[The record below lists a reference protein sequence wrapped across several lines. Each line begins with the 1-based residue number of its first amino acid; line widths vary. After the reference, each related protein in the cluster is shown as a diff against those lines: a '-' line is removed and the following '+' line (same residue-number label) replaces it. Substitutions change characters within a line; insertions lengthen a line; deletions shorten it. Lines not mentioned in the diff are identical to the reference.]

1 MEEAARL
8 LECYRIEGGPA
19 PMAIGHAP
27 ATDCYGHAMNI
38 MSQLMV
44 EVQEREQQLV
54 EAIHHGQNLLAELCR
69 LKNPSPVRSPLRSTA
84 PPATSTPSAVHSPP
98 SLSPPSASQC
108 GCLLLPL
115 TSPSKRLLQ
124 SEMSRMTKAMQGKHV
139 AVAEWARRC
148 DDLARHLERSEAEK
162 DGAVAMCQ
170 RLQDHLRR
178 SEAERCELE
187 AAISEL
193 EWSNAQLREE
203 GCRLLAVLPVR
214 DESPPSRSTCSVATW
229 TDPASALQTAETTV
243 SSSPLSSEESPHSLD
258 TEMQLSSPQQPG
270 SISPFS
276 SAGPGEASLKH
287 RELLHKLLPEVSPG
301 SYWPR
306 RLFAVEDVAGE
317 CLLDPLAACLPEIP
331 QLPAVSHHPRTPGK
345 AVATSTSGSVLAGQ
359 RRPSHSV
366 TTSTGKDQSTGLTG
380 RRARPGDPPPLS
392 CTADGDTHGA
402 EECDGI
408 CLIVQHNAESG
419 LLRPR
424 TKGWPGRLRWVLDC
438 LWCQGDASEQ
448 HHGRVSRR
456 ISRGGSTAWPWAHRM
471 GRTPATPRCVD
482 STPPGPPLS
491 SSAPG

>member
-276 SAGPGEASLKH
+276 SAG
-287 RELLHKLLPEVSPG
+287 
-301 SYWPR
+301 
-306 RLFAVEDVAGE
+306 
-317 CLLDPLAACLPEIP
+317 
-331 QLPAVSHHPRTPGK
+331 
-345 AVATSTSGSVLAGQ
+345 
-359 RRPSHSV
+359 SV
-366 TTSTGKDQSTGLTG
+366 TRQLLATEAVRCGG
-380 RRARPGDPPPLS
+380 RGRGMPAGPPRCLSPRNSPAPCCVPSSSNAWQGSGNLNLWLCAGWTTAPQPFSDHKHWEGPEHGTYRPPCS
-392 CTADGDTHGA
+392 AWRSSATVVH
-402 EECDGI
+402 
-408 CLIVQHNAESG
+408 
-419 LLRPR
+419 
-424 TKGWPGRLRWVLDC
+424 
-438 LWCQGDASEQ
+438 
-448 HHGRVSRR
+448 SRR
-456 ISRGGSTAWPWAHRM
+456 
-471 GRTPATPRCVD
+471 
-482 STPPGPPLS
+482 
-491 SSAPG
+491 